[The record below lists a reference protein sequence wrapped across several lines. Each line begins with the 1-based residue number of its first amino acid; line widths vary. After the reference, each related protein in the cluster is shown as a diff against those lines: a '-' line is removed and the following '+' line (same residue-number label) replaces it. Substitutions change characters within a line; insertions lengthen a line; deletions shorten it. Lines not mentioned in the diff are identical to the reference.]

1 MKIIEGFRLR
11 EVMGQPTVIG
21 EGIGQIN
28 FNKLIT
34 LNRTAAYLWQS
45 VEGKEFTVEQLAGLL
60 TERYGIDEAT
70 ARKDA
75 DAITGEWIKSGIVE
89 NDEE

>member
-11 EVMGQPTVIG
+11 EIMGQPALVG

-34 LNRTAAYLWQS
+34 LNASAAYLWRAVAKKDAFS
-45 VEGKEFTVEQLAGLL
+45 VEDLTALL
-60 TERYGIDEAT
+60 ITRYGIDRTVAQ
-70 ARKDA
+70 ADA
-75 DAITGEWIKSGIVE
+75 DSIIQKWINNGLVE
-89 NDEE
+89 P

>member
-11 EVMGQPTVIG
+11 EIMGQPALVG

-34 LNRTAAYLWQS
+34 LNASAAYLWQS
-45 VEGKEFTVEQLAGLL
+45 VAKVEAFSIEDLTTLL
-60 TERYGIDEAT
+60 TVHYGIDRTIARTDAENIVQAWINNGVVEA
-70 ARKDA
+70 
-75 DAITGEWIKSGIVE
+75 
-89 NDEE
+89 